1 VTPDRPDVAGPNPVA
16 AQRLLWAE
24 RDVARADQRTRA
36 AERKLALA
44 LIRQGDAERQTLAE
58 IGRSNALRAQLT
70 MVYASTSWAFARPV
84 RAFARAQRA
93 LQKLLGRA
101 PTPPVAP
108 PPPPAPDPVPEAA
121 ILLHERERAI
131 LDRLQG
137 IYRS

>member
-84 RAFARAQRA
+84 RAFARAH
-93 LQKLLGRA
+93 
-101 PTPPVAP
+101 
-108 PPPPAPDPVPEAA
+108 DPVPVAA